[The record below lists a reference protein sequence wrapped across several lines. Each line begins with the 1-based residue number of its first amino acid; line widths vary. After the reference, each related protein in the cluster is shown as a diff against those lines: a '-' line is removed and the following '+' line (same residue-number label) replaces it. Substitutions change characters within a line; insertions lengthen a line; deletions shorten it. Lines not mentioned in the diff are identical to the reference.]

1 MAAYQGRSKRM
12 KCHYENVM
20 GVGKVLIPGCMAV
33 AVTGDIDRCTCHPTR
48 FASFEKE
55 KYKEEVERLK
65 KIIKDLEE
73 ENDFYAKV
81 LAENEIENPYKKSE

>member
-1 MAAYQGRSKRM
+1 M
-12 KCHYENVM
+12 KCHYLNVE

-33 AVTGDIDRCTCHPTR
+33 AVTGDIERCTCHPTSY
-48 FASFEKE
+48 ASFEKE
-55 KYKEEVERLK
+55 KYQKEVERLK

-81 LAENEIENPYKKSE
+81 LEENEIKNPYRGRK

>member
-1 MAAYQGRSKRM
+1 M
-12 KCHYENVM
+12 KCHYENIE

-48 FASFEKE
+48 FVSFEKE
-55 KYKEEVERLK
+55 KYQEEVERLK
-65 KIIKDLEE
+65 GIIKELEE

-81 LAENEIENPYKKSE
+81 LEENEIKNPYTRKRASRK

>member
-1 MAAYQGRSKRM
+1 M
-12 KCHYENVM
+12 KCHYINVK

-33 AVTGDIDRCTCHPTR
+33 AVSGDIEDCICHPTT

-55 KYKEEVERLK
+55 KYQQEVERMK

-81 LAENEIENPYKKSE
+81 LADNEIENHYEKKRQK

>member
-1 MAAYQGRSKRM
+1 M
-12 KCHYENVM
+12 KCHYENVV

-33 AVTGDIDRCTCHPTR
+33 AVSGDIEDCTCHPTT
-48 FASFEKE
+48 FASFERK
-55 KYKEEVERLK
+55 KYQQEVERMK

-81 LAENEIENPYKKSE
+81 LAENEIKNPYRKG

>member
-1 MAAYQGRSKRM
+1 M
-12 KCHYENVM
+12 KCHYENVK

-33 AVTGDIDRCTCHPTR
+33 AVTGDIDRCTCHPTT

-55 KYKEEVERLK
+55 KYQQEVKRLK

-81 LAENEIENPYKKSE
+81 LAENEIKNQYRK